1 MDDFI
6 RKNTEK
12 LMEFKK
18 IFTKK
23 TATEFLTK
31 LCKRGDLQKME
42 SELNKCIL
50 TNTSLPDLDERKKFI
65 VNFITTYKKLNSE
78 EPLSKP
84 FTPLKPQDNKIGLG
98 EILYTKAKQ
107 PSDLIYIEEKDN
119 QTNKIIQID
128 DNNTKKKA
136 KKEEFRFGK
145 RFKIDK
151 LEKEL
156 PGIANIEVAN
166 YSKKYE
172 FLEHHLK
179 HKIEPTIKVCFCM
192 GTKHPIV
199 ANCMECGRTHCLQE
213 GEFYCIE
220 CKSQLFSKN
229 EFLKKCVNDES
240 LKKCY
245 DHKEKLLKFQKEFY
259 SKMNI
264 IDDYTDWYEISNNT
278 WISKEMRE
286 IAKEK
291 DEELEKIKDDMDY
304 RITIDLKTN
313 EINRVY
319 EEIDEAKVKQDISDF
334 FVNSIREKKGEPQY
348 TSGATGTKGYRGKG
362 AAKIV
367 YNEVKENESSCA
379 GFTARAAGEYMK
391 FLKERGLGYA
401 KK

>member
-6 RKNTEK
+6 RLNVDK
-12 LMEFKK
+12 LIEFKK
-18 IFTKK
+18 IFTRN
-23 TATEFLTK
+23 TAIEFLTK
-31 LCKRGDLQKME
+31 LCKRGDIQKME

-50 TNTSLPDLDERKKFI
+50 TSVALADIDERKKFI
-65 VNFITTYKKLNSE
+65 INFINNYKKINNE
-78 EPLSKP
+78 EPLSKN
-84 FTPLKPQDNKIGLG
+84 FISLKPQDNKIGLG
-98 EILYTKAKQ
+98 DILSNNGKIDLAK
-107 PSDLIYIEEKDN
+107 PS
-119 QTNKIIQID
+119 KIDID
-128 DNNTKKKA
+128 DNQLSKIQIEDNSKKKS

-145 RFKIDK
+145 KFRIDK

-172 FLEHHLK
+172 FQEHHLK
-179 HKIEPTIKVCFCM
+179 HKIEPNIKVCFCM

-199 ANCMECGRTHCLQE
+199 ANCSDCGRIHCLQE
-213 GEFYCIE
+213 GEDSCIE
-220 CKSQLFSKN
+220 CKSHLFTKN
-229 EFLKKCVNDES
+229 EFLKKCINDEN
-240 LKKCY
+240 LKKCH

-278 WISKEMRE
+278 WISKEMRD

-304 RITIDLKTN
+304 RITINLKTN

-319 EEIDEAKVKQDISDF
+319 DEIDEAKVKQDISDF
-334 FVNSIREKKGEPQY
+334 FVNSIREQK
-348 TSGATGTKGYRGKG
+348 
-362 AAKIV
+362 
-367 YNEVKENESSCA
+367 NESLNGPSKNKKTAQKVYSEIKDNDTSCA
-379 GFTARAAGEYMK
+379 GFTEKAALEYMK
-391 FLKERGLGYA
+391 FLKEKGLGYA

>member
-1 MDDFI
+1 MEDFI
-6 RKNTEK
+6 RNNSDK

-18 IFTKK
+18 IFTKN

-31 LCKRGDLQKME
+31 LCKRGDVLKME
-42 SELNKCIL
+42 SELTKCVL
-50 TNTSLPDLDERKKFI
+50 TSSSLPDIDERKKFI
-65 VNFITTYKKLNSE
+65 VNFINTYKKINNE
-78 EPLSKP
+78 EPLSKH
-84 FTPLKPQDNKIGLG
+84 FISIKPQDNKIGLG
-98 EILYTKAKQ
+98 EILNTKSKPEPIQASK
-107 PSDLIYIEEKDN
+107 IEVDDN
-119 QTNKIIQID
+119 QNNKIQIE
-128 DNNTKKKA
+128 DNPKKKS

-145 RFKIDK
+145 KFRIDK

-199 ANCMECGRTHCLQE
+199 ANCVECGRIHCLQE
-213 GEFYCIE
+213 GEHYCIE

-229 EFLKKCVNDES
+229 EFLKKCINDES
-240 LKKCY
+240 LKKCH

-304 RITIDLKTN
+304 RITINLKTN
-313 EINRVY
+313 EIDRVY
-319 EEIDEAKVKQDISDF
+319 EEIDEAKVKQEISDF
-334 FVNSIREKKGEPQY
+334 FVNSIREKKNEAQV
-348 TSGATGTKGYRGKG
+348 TGTKGNKGKVV
-362 AAKIV
+362 AKI
-367 YNEVKENESSCA
+367 YNEVKEIETSCA
-379 GFTARAAGEYMK
+379 GFTQRAANEYMK